1 MHAKKKRKFIF
12 RSVDI
17 FNLGNKISVTT
28 SLGVMPISFRRDKIV
43 LKCAMKFQPPFSV
56 SLSIPV
62 KRMCS
67 HSLRSR
73 YIQLK
78 NPQGLACFLYA
89 NMKSL
94 HSKLFSF
101 LVPSL
106 SSLAFWCETDYIP
119 LLLHYIYLEYFLV
132 KISLKSD
139 LLMLIRENIPNYLLF
154 FFLLAGIL
162 V

>member
-1 MHAKKKRKFIF
+1 
-12 RSVDI
+12 
-17 FNLGNKISVTT
+17 
-28 SLGVMPISFRRDKIV
+28 
-43 LKCAMKFQPPFSV
+43 MKFQPPFSV

-78 NPQGLACFLYA
+78 NPQGLACLLYA

-106 SSLAFWCETDYIP
+106 PSLAFWCETDYMYIP
-119 LLLHYIYLEYFLV
+119 FLLHCVLDIKFELYLSRVLPG
-132 KISLKSD
+132 K
-139 LLMLIRENIPNYLLF
+139 NI
-154 FFLLAGIL
+154 A
-162 V
+162 